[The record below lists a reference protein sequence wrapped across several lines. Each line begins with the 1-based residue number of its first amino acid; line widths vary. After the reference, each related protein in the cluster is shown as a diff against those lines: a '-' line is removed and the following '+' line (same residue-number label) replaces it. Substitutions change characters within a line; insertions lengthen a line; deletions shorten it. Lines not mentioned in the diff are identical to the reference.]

1 MAGPVKGTIGQDE
14 VTLNDA
20 ATETTLLKMLA
31 AIQKQGG
38 SGGSGGG
45 ASGDAQKNLVKMAK
59 ATGKTTKELEDFEFS
74 KMDKD
79 KRLFVL
85 TTHHIFNSEKLD
97 MQGALEQLRKQS
109 SHLHA
114 REEVIMRT
122 CAHDN

>member
-45 ASGDAQKNLVKMAK
+45 AG
-59 ATGKTTKELEDFEFS
+59 T
-74 KMDKD
+74 
-79 KRLFVL
+79 
-85 TTHHIFNSEKLD
+85 I
-97 MQGALEQLRKQS
+97 S
-109 SHLHA
+109 S
-114 REEVIMRT
+114 
-122 CAHDN
+122 N